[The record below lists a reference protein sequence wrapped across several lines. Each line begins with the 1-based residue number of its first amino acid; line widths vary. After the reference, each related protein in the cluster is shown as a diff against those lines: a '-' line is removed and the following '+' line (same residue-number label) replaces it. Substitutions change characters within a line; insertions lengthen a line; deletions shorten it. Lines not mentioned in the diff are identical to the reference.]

1 MAASPV
7 SLRLGGTEE
16 PLRQLY
22 ESNPRRS
29 FLTLAVLAGCLAVS
43 STAPLMGQKAK
54 EPNSPKYDVSTESK
68 MKGVVE
74 EINLPPKGNEKEV
87 IHLTVKGD
95 TEAEDIYLCP
105 ESFLKDMGVTFVKG
119 DSIGF
124 TASKV
129 KQNGTD
135 LLLAREVVKGNET
148 LVLRDDK
155 GVPVWTPHR

>member
-1 MAASPV
+1 M
-7 SLRLGGTEE
+7 
-16 PLRQLY
+16 RQLC
-22 ESNPRRS
+22 ESNPRRN
-29 FLTLAVLAGCLAVS
+29 FMKLAILAGCLAVS

-105 ESFLKDMGVTFVKG
+105 SLSSRIWESP
-119 DSIGF
+119 S
-124 TASKV
+124 SKV
-129 KQNGTD
+129 TTS
-135 LLLAREVVKGNET
+135 ASPPPR
-148 LVLRDDK
+148 
-155 GVPVWTPHR
+155 

>member
-1 MAASPV
+1 
-7 SLRLGGTEE
+7 
-16 PLRQLY
+16 
-22 ESNPRRS
+22 
-29 FLTLAVLAGCLAVS
+29 
-43 STAPLMGQKAK
+43 
-54 EPNSPKYDVSTESK
+54 

-135 LLLAREVVKGNET
+135 LLLAREVVRGNET